1 MKKVGLTRSIHLKFV
16 LIYVLLI
23 LLAMQIIGVY
33 FVRELE
39 QKLVENFKTSITNR
53 VNLLEYTVK
62 EAMLKKRSEDDPTL
76 QEDIYR
82 ILDDSSKTSD
92 IAEIRVINNR
102 SRIEGTSDPNN
113 QGLVGQMSSEKK

>member
-39 QKLVENFKTSITNR
+39 QKLVENFQSSITNR
-53 VNLLEYTVK
+53 VELLEYTIKEEMVK
-62 EAMLKKRSEDDPTL
+62 EREDDDPT
-76 QEDIYR
+76 QEEDIRR
-82 ILDDSSKTSD
+82 ILEDSSKNSD
-92 IAEIRVINNR
+92 IAEIR
-102 SRIEGTSDPNN
+102 
-113 QGLVGQMSSEKK
+113 